1 MDSFNFEDSVK
12 GYFGIGVENVS
23 KAMNAGA
30 VMRTAH
36 AFGANFSFFVGGP
49 LDKKEI
55 RLSDTSKTEN
65 SLPTYF
71 YDKPADIHLPKGCKL
86 VGIELL
92 DAAENLPSFRH
103 PRLAAYILG
112 SERLGL
118 SENII
123 SKCDNIIKVPTK
135 FSLNLAL
142 TGGIVLYDRLTS
154 MKQFNKRP
162 LM

>member
-1 MDSFNFEDSVK
+1 MVYFK
-12 GYFGIGVENVS
+12 KMRGYFGIGVENVS

-49 LDKKEI
+49 LNKDEI
-55 RLSDTSKTEN
+55 RMSDTSNTEN
-65 SLPTYF
+65 RLPTYYF
-71 YDKPADIHLPKGCKL
+71 NGVKDLRLPKGCKL

-92 DAAENLPSFRH
+92 DDAEYLPSFKH

-112 SERLGL
+112 SERYGL
-118 SENII
+118 SKEILK
-123 SKCDNIIKVPTK
+123 KCDKIIKVPTK

-142 TGGIVLYDRLTS
+142 TGGIVLYDRIIS
-154 MKQFNKRP
+154 MKNFDNRP
-162 LM
+162 LI

>member
-1 MDSFNFEDSVK
+1 MDFFNCEDNVK

-71 YDKPADIHLPKGCKL
+71 YDKPADIQLPKGCKL

-92 DAAENLPSFRH
+92 DDADHLPSFRH

-118 SENII
+118 SKNII
-123 SKCDNIIKVPTK
+123 SKCDYVIKVPTK

>member
-1 MDSFNFEDSVK
+1 MVYFK
-12 GYFGIGVENVS
+12 KMRGYFGIGVENVS

-49 LDKKEI
+49 LNKDEI
-55 RLSDTSKTEN
+55 RLSDTSNTEN
-65 SLPTYF
+65 SLPTYYF
-71 YDKPADIHLPKGCKL
+71 NGVRDLSLPKGCKL

-92 DAAENLPSFRH
+92 DDAEYLPSFKH

-112 SERLGL
+112 SERYGL
-118 SENII
+118 SKEILE
-123 SKCDNIIKVPTK
+123 KCDKIIKIPTK

-142 TGGIVLYDRLTS
+142 TGGIVLYDRMIS
-154 MKQFNKRP
+154 MKNFHNRP
-162 LM
+162 LI

>member
-1 MDSFNFEDSVK
+1 MDSFNCEDSVK

-65 SLPTYF
+65 SLPMYF
-71 YDKPADIHLPKGCKL
+71 YDKPADIQLPKGCKL

-92 DAAENLPSFRH
+92 DNAEYLPSFKH

-112 SERLGL
+112 SERYGL
-118 SENII
+118 SKKII
-123 SKCDNIIKVPTK
+123 EKCDKIIKIPTK

-142 TGGIVLYDRLTS
+142 TGGIVLYDRMIS
-154 MKQFNKRP
+154 MKNFHNRP
-162 LM
+162 LI